1 MPTAMSHPPD
11 EHFATPMNVRPDKT
25 PQCQRMPSST
35 STGPPDDD
43 NAQLR
48 SIRREPTLGELWGG
62 DASGMNAVL
71 GAATS
76 EVVVSQGSSITDRV
90 AMLLASVDKAMMV
103 DGFRRMNADENGI
116 ELRELH
122 AFLAEIDESVTEA
135 DARSVISA
143 GGPSGD
149 GKVSLAELLKIKARE
164 DGTSLDLSPDE
175 RSWPRRPSVQ
185 GRVPPLRMSPRAS
198 VPPSASVSSVWSPFG
213 WNRPASSGRDAYEK
227 SARTPGSDGQKSV
240 GRSQRSAPPLP
251 LVIERAAAEKAER
264 AAAEKVAAEAALQY

>member
-1 MPTAMSHPPD
+1 
-11 EHFATPMNVRPDKT
+11 
-25 PQCQRMPSST
+25 
-35 STGPPDDD
+35 
-43 NAQLR
+43 
-48 SIRREPTLGELWGG
+48 
-62 DASGMNAVL
+62 MNAVL

-90 AMLLASVDKAMMV
+90 AMLLASVDKTMMI
-103 DGFRRMNADENGI
+103 DAFRRMNADENGI

-175 RSWPRRPSVQ
+175 RSWSRRPSVQ
-185 GRVPPLRMSPRAS
+185 GRVPPLRMSPRVS
-198 VPPSASVSSVWSPFG
+198 VPPSASASSVWSPFG

-251 LVIERAAAEKAER
+251 LVIEKAAAEKAER
-264 AAAEKVAAEAALQY
+264 AAAEKVAAEAEAKAAAEKEAAAQTAGKAATEKAATEKAAAEKAAAEKAAAERSAAFKNLRAASE